1 MHHYHVLDEIPFS
14 EMDPATLTTNVQ
26 RMATATTGSVNDD
39 PYINEELADVYK
51 YSEMAQ
57 HYPARFQA
65 NPFTVKL
72 DTFDGNRKNNFSGL
86 ILILNGYSRIT
97 VELAKRDAALYLL
110 QQIGNYSNIR
120 KSNYSNAAGEFKKF
134 FDKLSEPKTVEALNT
149 IGIKAIF
156 DGIIAGNDNFEGVYD
171 QKVSTA
177 PETPELSIID
187 VKKAIIEHITS
198 VLKYVDSKANRKE
211 SRFVEAAVKINE
223 IVADFQKVY
232 KADITRNENSAAA
245 AKKLF

>member
-1 MHHYHVLDEIPFS
+1 MHHYHVLDEILFS

-57 HYPARFQA
+57 RYPAGNQPS
-65 NPFTVKL
+65 PFTVKL

-86 ILILNGYSRIT
+86 IFILNGYRKIT
-97 VELAKRDAALYLL
+97 VQLEKRDAASYLL
-110 QQIGNYSNIR
+110 QLIGNYSSIKNS
-120 KSNYSNAAGEFKKF
+120 KYSNAAGEFKKF
-134 FDKLSEPKTVEALNT
+134 FDKLSEPKAVEALNT

-156 DGIIAGNDNFEGVYD
+156 DAIITGNDNFEGLYD
-171 QKVSTA
+171 QKVSSA
-177 PETPELSIID
+177 PETPELSIVD

-198 VLKYVDSKANRKE
+198 VLKYVDSKANRKD
-211 SRFVEAAVKINE
+211 SRFVEVAVKINE
-223 IVADFQKVY
+223 ITADFQKVY